1 MCFNFLS
8 AEFVSYDASQIK
20 VEPKEKGTRRK
31 KKGEDRMTGGER
43 TRKNKQKGRGVMVIP

>member
-8 AEFVSYDASQIK
+8 AEFVSYDAIQIK

-31 KKGEDRMTGGER
+31 KKGEDRMTGGEG
-43 TRKNKQKGRGVMVIP
+43 TRIKQTKR